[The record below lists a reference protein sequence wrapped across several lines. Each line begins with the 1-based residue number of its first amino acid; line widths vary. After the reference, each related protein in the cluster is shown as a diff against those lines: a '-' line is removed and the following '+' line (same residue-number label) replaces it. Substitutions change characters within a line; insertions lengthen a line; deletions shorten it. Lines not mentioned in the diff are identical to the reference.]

1 MVRDDR
7 EERAYRML
15 KSIKDLRRLGKVIFF
30 IGWGIWLLETLIYIV
45 MYGWHTGPITA
56 IEKGLDYAT
65 GMIMVVGIGIMLK
78 SMWDTDKMLLE
89 ILEEELE

>member
-15 KSIKDLRRLGKVIFF
+15 KSIKDLRRLDKIIFF
-30 IGWGIWLLETLIYIV
+30 IGWGIWLLETLIYIA
-45 MYGWHTGPITA
+45 MYGWHTGPITSV
-56 IEKGLDYAT
+56 EKGLDHAT
-65 GMIMVVGIGIMLK
+65 GIIMVIGMGIMLK